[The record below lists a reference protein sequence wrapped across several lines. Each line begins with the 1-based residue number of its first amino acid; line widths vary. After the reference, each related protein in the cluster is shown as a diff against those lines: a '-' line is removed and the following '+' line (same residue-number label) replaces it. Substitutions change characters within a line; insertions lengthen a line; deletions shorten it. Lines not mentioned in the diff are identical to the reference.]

1 MKKSLFIPLL
11 LVILS
16 ASAQTKI
23 LAVNPNCNLT
33 VKSTDTAWVQALVTS
48 SDGYGSVGISFAT
61 GPSTPVIGNMIT
73 DWTTGLQAKVR
84 IPVTKLSVG
93 MYTFAGI
100 AKTLTGSTMPFA
112 DTVYVV
118 APPPPPVPRTV
129 VSVTFSLVN
138 GVWLPKYTYD
148 DGSTQ

>member
-1 MKKSLFIPLL
+1 MKKLL
-11 LVILS
+11 LLPIILL
-16 ASAQTKI
+16 ALGTSAQTKVLI
-23 LAVNPNCNLT
+23 VNPNCNLT
-33 VKSTDTAWVQALVTS
+33 VRTTDTAWVQALVTS
-48 SDGYGSVGISFAT
+48 SDGYGSVGINFLT

-93 MYTFAGI
+93 MYTFSGV

-112 DTVYVV
+112 DTVYAI
-118 APPPPPVPRTV
+118 APPPPPVPRKV
-129 VSVTFSLVN
+129 ISVTFTLVN
-138 GVWLPKYTYD
+138 GIWTPVYKYD